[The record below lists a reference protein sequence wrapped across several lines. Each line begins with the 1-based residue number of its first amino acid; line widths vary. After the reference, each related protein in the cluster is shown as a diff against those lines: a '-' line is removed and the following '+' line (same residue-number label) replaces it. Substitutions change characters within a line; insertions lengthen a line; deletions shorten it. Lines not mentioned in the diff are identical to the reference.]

1 MTISHEFRTPLITSL
16 MLLENIIVMPN
27 LLKSTKDQLWLVISS
42 INMLLCLVN
51 DLLDMQMI
59 EHDKFAVKIEAFQ
72 PMKTFN
78 LILDMFAP
86 QARLMSSIIRF
97 ESLKSLSNPRRSDPS
112 LPVFNRN
119 LE

>member
-1 MTISHEFRTPLITSL
+1 
-16 MLLENIIVMPN
+16 MLLDNVIVMPN

-59 EHDKFAVKIEAFQ
+59 EHNKFAVKMESFQ
-72 PMKTFN
+72 PMKTFS

-86 QARLMSSIIRF
+86 QAKLMSSIIRF
-97 ESLKSLSNPRRSDPS
+97 ESLKTLPDPRTSDD
-112 LPVFNRN
+112 
-119 LE
+119 